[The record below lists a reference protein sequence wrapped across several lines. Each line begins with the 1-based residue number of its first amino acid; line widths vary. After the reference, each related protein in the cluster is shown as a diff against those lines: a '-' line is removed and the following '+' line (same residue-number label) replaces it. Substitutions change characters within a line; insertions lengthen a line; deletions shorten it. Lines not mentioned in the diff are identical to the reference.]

1 MFFLW
6 KGTDA
11 IRSTFKWHQT
21 MRTHSLPQ
29 SAPKQSRVITKAA
42 LRAAERLEIK
52 STVLAKI
59 LGISEPT
66 VSRMRKGTYELG
78 PDQKS
83 FELAVLL
90 VRLYRSLD
98 GIVAGD
104 DEVASDWLRNRN
116 TVLNGVPLELIQTI
130 SGLTNVI
137 EYLELSTSYRL
148 AAREA
153 RDALG
158 ELSKRKIE
166 FLQPSSLTALLSRQS
181 WSSLSNKLNLLFRSS
196 ASTYTI
202 CYRRRSAMVRL
213 TRSDRAFDEVGL
225 LSECTTLPKIRTRQS
240 PNSAFI
246 EPYSFWNRQI
256 QNGHPMQAS
265 TRLSPPITRASQS
278 ILQSRLSTRERNFGL
293 ILPDMK
299 SVKR

>member
-137 EYLELSTSYRL
+137 EYLN
-148 AAREA
+148 
-153 RDALG
+153 
-158 ELSKRKIE
+158 
-166 FLQPSSLTALLSRQS
+166 SR
-181 WSSLSNKLNLLFRSS
+181 
-196 ASTYTI
+196 
-202 CYRRRSAMVRL
+202 
-213 TRSDRAFDEVGL
+213 RAIV
-225 LSECTTLPKIRTRQS
+225 
-240 PNSAFI
+240 
-246 EPYSFWNRQI
+246 
-256 QNGHPMQAS
+256 
-265 TRLSPPITRASQS
+265 
-278 ILQSRLSTRERNFGL
+278 
-293 ILPDMK
+293 
-299 SVKR
+299 